1 MEVQMSNKRNNGNGN
16 GFNQPIDVD
25 FSQSGAMVPMDRLRQ
40 MLANSQSGTAIQP
53 TVVQPQSLQAYT
65 DQVVTQPTTVY
76 FVQSPVS
83 IKTNVP
89 EINIPYTNVWKAH
102 RLHPQNTWRFLW
114 YPVYF
119 VSDVIKTPI
128 GVGAVSFWLLVMLVN
143 FLLNGSYQ
151 GPGYASGK
159 KIEVVPRELPNFVAP
174 VVNTIE

>member
-1 MEVQMSNKRNNGNGN
+1 MSNKRNGNGN
-16 GFNQPIDVD
+16 NTGQQLDIDYSQP
-25 FSQSGAMVPMDRLRQ
+25 GAIVPTDRLRQ
-40 MLANSQSGTAIQP
+40 MLSNVQSGGSIQP
-53 TVVQPQSLQAYT
+53 QVIQPQSLQAYT
-65 DQVVTQPTTVY
+65 DQVVSQPTTVH

-83 IKTNVP
+83 IKPVVP

-119 VSDVIKTPI
+119 ASDVIKTPI
-128 GVGAVSFWLLVMLVN
+128 GVGAVSLWLLVMLVN

-159 KIEVVPRELPNFVAP
+159 KIEVVPREIPSFAAP
-174 VVNTIE
+174 VINQIE